1 MAIVV
6 TDFAAGGSIRRQGY
20 LKNRDFVAYYVRE
33 FKPGASLGKSVLSGL
48 ESDVGVTASRGEA
61 SKLVARIAA
70 SVRSRAARK
79 AFVRGVLQD
88 AGWDQAGVQIAFG
101 GVRGIAGGDAAF
113 MAPLTLSLPGRLRLS
128 MLLEVVRVDRAVQV
142 IYLLSAANTP
152 IVAAEATRLVGLV
165 ADRMRTG
172 LIPANLTAPAV
183 SGTPLVGETLSA
195 GVGSWAN
202 SPTGFAVQWL
212 RCGATRTSCL
222 PIDGATATGYVLTA
236 ADVGST
242 IEVSVI
248 ATNAAGSSAA
258 VVSLASGVVS

>member
-1 MAIVV
+1 MALVV

-20 LKNRDFVAYYVRE
+20 LKNRDFVAYYVRG

-61 SKLVARIAA
+61 TKLVARIATL
-70 SVRSRAARK
+70 VRSRGARK

-152 IVAAEATRLVGLV
+152 ILGTEATRLVGLV

-195 GVGSWAN
+195 SVGSWTN
-202 SPTGFAVQWL
+202 SPTGFAFQWL
-212 RCGATRTSCL
+212 RCGAATTSCL
-222 PIDGATATGYVLTA
+222 PIDGATGTGYVLTA
-236 ADVGST
+236 ADVGAM

-258 VVSLASGVVS
+258 VVSSPSGVVS